1 MIYREKIL
9 AALNAQKSGFALFQ
23 SELGEQM
30 REYRRALDRLNETD
44 CNQLTKLLEGSDA
57 SGALPVEEPN
67 GSITVAF
74 EQAFRNHEE
83 ARRWAYDTLIGRTTF
98 AADGSQILP
107 SRDYSLPVAAVQV
120 GWFENHHL
128 PGVPYVKDAAFEILT
143 PAEVMVRTGG
153 ETEASEQIVHQRR
166 YAMESSAIK
175 NYMRAKRERGFDES
189 RPPVVF
195 FDSLL
200 VISFAE
206 LLPPDQR
213 EFYVSEIISLL
224 DISRQ
229 TAIPVVG
236 YIDTS
241 YARDLVNMLQTAFAL
256 ADSPRIADGP
266 LLADR
271 MKWGDRT
278 LLFRCARRGILE
290 SYPDEWRRGIG
301 FVYLKTTGDRPPSRV
316 DLPMWVYE
324 RGLLDYVIDTVRG
337 EVIVGNGYPYALE
350 SADQTAVIS
359 QRDREMFYAVF
370 QEFAERE
377 GLDLRIARKAVS
389 KTQRR

>member
-9 AALNAQKSGFALFQ
+9 AALNANKAEFALFQ
-23 SELGEQM
+23 NELREQM
-30 REYRRALDRLNETD
+30 MEYRRALDRLTEMD
-44 CNQLTKLLEGSDA
+44 CHQLTKLLEESD
-57 SGALPVEEPN
+57 SPGALPVEEFK
-67 GSITVAF
+67 GSVIVPF
-74 EQAFRNHEE
+74 EKEFRNHEE
-83 ARRWAYDTLIGRTTF
+83 ARAWAYDTLIGRTTF

-107 SRDYSLPVAAVQV
+107 SKDYSLPVAGVQT

-143 PAEVMVRTGG
+143 PSEVMVRTGG
-153 ETEASEQIVHQRR
+153 ETQVSEQMVHNRR
-166 YAMESSAIK
+166 YAMEASAIK
-175 NYMRAKRERGFDES
+175 NYMRAKRSGGFDET

-224 DISRQ
+224 DTSHQ
-229 TAIPVVG
+229 TGIPLIG

-241 YARDLVNMLQTAFAL
+241 FARDLVNMLQAAFDL
-256 ADSPRIADGP
+256 ADSQKIVDGP
-266 LLADR
+266 LLMDR

-278 LLFRCARRGILE
+278 RLFRCARRGILE

-301 FVYLKTTGDRPPSRV
+301 FVYLKTTGEGPPSRI

-324 RGLLDYVIDTVRG
+324 RGLLEYVIDTVRG
-337 EVIVGNGYPYALE
+337 EVIVGNGYPYAIE

-359 QRDREMFYAVF
+359 QRDREMFYAIF

-377 GLDLRIARKAVS
+377 GLDLRIARKAAS
-389 KTQRR
+389 KAQRR